1 AAIHAVLFPPFGGLF
16 SIFQSRRNPIFRAHS
31 NKIHAAS
38 SDAFKSRRERR
49 RTEKLIEFLRPEETD
64 VMKGLNNLRQQI
76 FLLRRVLRQS
86 DCPEGKYI
94 VPKDSRYYFSLEYSL
109 ETDTGQLDQ
118 LAYRIR
124 NETMDEEEK
133 KQ

>member
-1 AAIHAVLFPPFGGLF
+1 
-16 SIFQSRRNPIFRAHS
+16 
-31 NKIHAAS
+31 
-38 SDAFKSRRERR
+38 
-49 RTEKLIEFLRPEETD
+49 
-64 VMKGLNNLRQQI
+64 MKGLNNLRQQI

-86 DCPEGKYI
+86 DCLEGKYI

-133 KQ
+133 KQVLLQY